1 MARPWSTPPNNKMI
15 LKEEFYKRIGFSPKP
30 LTRSVLDTNT
40 EMMPVS
46 DSRRESLQG
55 ESLKSRLQLLEK
67 NRPKPARPLNL
78 SAVVVLQLA
87 LAVCAGVLSL
97 AVFEKRL
104 RAMTAGV
111 QQALLF
117 QDAPQLLGPF
127 DWSGGQWAVYAAELA
142 CLVVLAGLTIFSEVA
157 YLRVKA
163 FRLTRNYRV
172 RRVCVTTATAVL
184 LLLHPFPSDGVSAA
198 SLRVGFWNRRDSSTD
213 QFLLPLFDVLLVLQL
228 TILMVFIVAK
238 ALELTYLLD
247 KERAKRANSDRVS
260 SAFAFLLQTYPFE
273 LLIGLYVVLLVF
285 LTLKVRI
292 CESSLELFVAAA
304 SPPVAPPARL
314 SSFSHAF
321 FFANTMLT
329 LVGNSPLAPASH
341 FTLVVVFAYV
351 PLLLMYYAVAYLALK
366 SYFRLSPNTAKQ
378 LAVEQS
384 MEQLAKRKEAAAHV
398 ITLFCKMQRCQ
409 TSCDF
414 EQYCYLSSRYSE
426 WARVFK
432 MTTTRIE
439 SLRSD
444 EFNFKQALH
453 LLNCRTESSIGRVGG
468 RCSESLQNAQKKL
481 NKLKFGE
488 SDSG

>member
-1 MARPWSTPPNNKMI
+1 
-15 LKEEFYKRIGFSPKP
+15 
-30 LTRSVLDTNT
+30 
-40 EMMPVS
+40 
-46 DSRRESLQG
+46 
-55 ESLKSRLQLLEK
+55 
-67 NRPKPARPLNL
+67 
-78 SAVVVLQLA
+78 
-87 LAVCAGVLSL
+87 
-97 AVFEKRL
+97 
-104 RAMTAGV
+104 
-111 QQALLF
+111 
-117 QDAPQLLGPF
+117 
-127 DWSGGQWAVYAAELA
+127 
-142 CLVVLAGLTIFSEVA
+142 
-157 YLRVKA
+157 
-163 FRLTRNYRV
+163 
-172 RRVCVTTATAVL
+172 
-184 LLLHPFPSDGVSAA
+184 
-198 SLRVGFWNRRDSSTD
+198 
-213 QFLLPLFDVLLVLQL
+213 
-228 TILMVFIVAK
+228 
-238 ALELTYLLD
+238 
-247 KERAKRANSDRVS
+247 
-260 SAFAFLLQTYPFE
+260 
-273 LLIGLYVVLLVF
+273 
-285 LTLKVRI
+285 
-292 CESSLELFVAAA
+292 
-304 SPPVAPPARL
+304 
-314 SSFSHAF
+314 
-321 FFANTMLT
+321 MLT